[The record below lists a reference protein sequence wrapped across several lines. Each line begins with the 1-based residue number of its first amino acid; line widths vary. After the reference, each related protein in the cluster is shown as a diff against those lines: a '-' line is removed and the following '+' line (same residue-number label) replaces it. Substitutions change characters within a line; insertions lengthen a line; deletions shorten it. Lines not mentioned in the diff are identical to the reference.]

1 MNSPP
6 ASRGMVKSGAAVL
19 VANMDPKSGGAS
31 IPPTAD
37 GRWPP
42 SRQSEFRHQSS
53 ESGPGSVGRTLGSQV
68 TAGLWHERIPNS
80 YRVAKEPGLAQP
92 CGVPPCRTAGPR
104 FLRPGAATG
113 RSFGPS
119 TSARMESPAG
129 LFSAKPMNTFVV
141 LLRGVMPYGR
151 NRVSMADL
159 RTVLSEAGLGDVQT
173 YIQTGNVVAKSELSR
188 TDVQTLVHE
197 AIKEN
202 IGAQIPAIARTAE
215 QFRVIFEQNPFAS
228 ADSARVYFSLLQEY
242 PSRANLEKFLL
253 TDVSPDTVR
262 IIDDTLYTRYNTKHS
277 DSKFTNNFFE
287 RQLKVT
293 ATTRNFNTMSKLVEL
308 SSA

>member
-1 MNSPP
+1 
-6 ASRGMVKSGAAVL
+6 
-19 VANMDPKSGGAS
+19 
-31 IPPTAD
+31 
-37 GRWPP
+37 
-42 SRQSEFRHQSS
+42 
-53 ESGPGSVGRTLGSQV
+53 
-68 TAGLWHERIPNS
+68 
-80 YRVAKEPGLAQP
+80 
-92 CGVPPCRTAGPR
+92 
-104 FLRPGAATG
+104 
-113 RSFGPS
+113 
-119 TSARMESPAG
+119 MESPAG

-151 NRVSMADL
+151 NKVPMADL

-188 TDVQTLVHE
+188 TDVETLVHE

-228 ADSARVYFSLLQEY
+228 ADSSRVYFSLLQEC
-242 PSRANLEKFLL
+242 PSKANLEKFLL
-253 TDVSPDTVR
+253 TDVSADTVR
-262 IIDDTLYTRYNTKHS
+262 IIDATLYTRYNTKHS
-277 DSKFTNNFFE
+277 DSKFNNNFFE

-293 ATTRNFNTMSKLVEL
+293 STTRNFNTMSKLVEL